1 MSILKELRYVI
12 RLLGDIIH
20 PKVKL
25 ICKGGG
31 GRGEIIVIKLL
42 LLNRKSKPLDLKMN
56 KGVQDFQIVKYQARS
71 VSLTLGGKCTE
82 FDNASL
88 QKELGI
94 KKKL

>member
-25 ICKGGG
+25 ICKGG

>member
-31 GRGEIIVIKLL
+31 RGEIIVIKLL
-42 LLNRKSKPLDLKMN
+42 LLNRKSKPLDLKKN
-56 KGVQDFQIVKYQARS
+56 NTRRARFPNSQIAG
-71 VSLTLGGKCTE
+71 TLCQPHFGGKMH
-82 FDNASL
+82 
-88 QKELGI
+88 
-94 KKKL
+94 

>member
-31 GRGEIIVIKLL
+31 EGERGDYSYKIVVTK
-42 LLNRKSKPLDLKMN
+42 
-56 KGVQDFQIVKYQARS
+56 
-71 VSLTLGGKCTE
+71 
-82 FDNASL
+82 
-88 QKELGI
+88 
-94 KKKL
+94 

>member
-31 GRGEIIVIKLL
+31 GGGEIIVIKLL
-42 LLNRKSKPLDLKMN
+42 LLNRKSKPLDLKKN
-56 KGVQDFQIVKYQARS
+56 NTGRARFPNSQIAG
-71 VSLTLGGKCTE
+71 TLCQPHFGGKMH
-82 FDNASL
+82 
-88 QKELGI
+88 
-94 KKKL
+94 

>member
-25 ICKGGG
+25 ICNRG

-42 LLNRKSKPLDLKMN
+42 LLNRKSKPLDLKKN
-56 KGVQDFQIVKYQARS
+56 KGVQDFQIVK
-71 VSLTLGGKCTE
+71 
-82 FDNASL
+82 
-88 QKELGI
+88 
-94 KKKL
+94 